1 MIPSDCKEFYLRG
14 FVRSWVVRCRGRMV
28 RGWVIWGW
36 VVWGRVVCEGGGYNS
51 GKDAKDFPHHGALK

>member
-1 MIPSDCKEFYLRG
+1 MYLRR

-28 RGWVIWGW
+28 RGRVIRGW